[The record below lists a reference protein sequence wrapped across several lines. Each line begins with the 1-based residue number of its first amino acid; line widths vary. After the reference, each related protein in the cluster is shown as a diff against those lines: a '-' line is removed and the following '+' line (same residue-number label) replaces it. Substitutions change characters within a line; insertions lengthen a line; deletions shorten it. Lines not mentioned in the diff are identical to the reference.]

1 MAAAFSDNR
10 CVAAPGLLL
19 ASAAH
24 APNPWMIVP
33 FVLMLLAIALMPF
46 IHAHWWEQH
55 YAKVAAALGLFT
67 AGYYVLFLHDGPHML
82 EVAHEYVSF
91 IALIGSLFIV
101 AGGIHIRVRG
111 ESTPLRNTVYLATG
125 AVLANFIGTT
135 GASMLMIRPWIRMN
149 KYRITAFH
157 VVFFIFIVSNTGGAL
172 TPIGDPPLFLGYL
185 RGVPFFWSVAELWP
199 AWAFLL
205 GALLV
210 IFYAFDRI
218 NFARAP
224 EVVRELETGYEKF
237 SVDGKRNFAFIGI
250 ILAAVFFPSP
260 WRELLMG
267 LAAAAS
273 WHFTPKPVHEANHF
287 SFHPIKEV
295 AWLFFG
301 IFGTMV
307 PALDYLQIHAD
318 HLGISTPAAFY
329 TVTGLLSS
337 CLDNAPTYL
346 TFLAAALG
354 QQGLSLKSGA
364 DVALFAAEHATTL
377 AAISLG
383 AVFFGAATY
392 IGNGPNFM
400 VKSIAQHAKVQTP
413 SFFGYVLRY
422 SLPILAPLL
431 AIVAWLFLV

>member
-1 MAAAFSDNR
+1 
-10 CVAAPGLLL
+10 VG
-19 ASAAH
+19 
-24 APNPWMIVP
+24 
-33 FVLMLLAIALMPF
+33 
-46 IHAHWWEQH
+46 
-55 YAKVAAALGLFT
+55 LGLFT
-67 AGYYVLFLHDGPHML
+67 ASYYVFLHHDGPHML

-111 ESTPLRNTVYLATG
+111 ESTPLRNTLFLACG

-157 VVFFIFIVSNTGGAL
+157 VVFFIFIVSNAGGAL

-185 RGVPFFWSVAELWP
+185 RGVPFFWSVVELWP

-205 GALLV
+205 GGLLV
-210 IFYAFDRI
+210 IFYVFDRI
-218 NFARAP
+218 NFTRAP

-237 SVDGKRNFAFIGI
+237 RVDGKRNFLFIAV

-260 WRELLMG
+260 WRELLMAG
-267 LAAAAS
+267 AAAAS
-273 WHFTPKPVHEANHF
+273 WSFTPQPVHDSNHF
-287 SFHPIKEV
+287 NFHPIKEV

-307 PALDYLQIHAD
+307 PALDYLQIHAS
-318 HLGISTPAAFY
+318 HLGISTPVEFFA
-329 TVTGLLSS
+329 VTGLLSS

-346 TFLAAALG
+346 TLLAVALG
-354 QQGLSLKSGA
+354 QQALSLKSEA
-364 DVALFAAEHATTL
+364 DVALFAAQHATTL

-400 VKSIAQHAKVQTP
+400 VKSICEHAKVRTP
-413 SFFGYVLRY
+413 SFFDYIVRY
-422 SLPILAPLL
+422 TLLILAPLL
-431 AIVAWLFLV
+431 ALVAWLFLA

>member
-1 MAAAFSDNR
+1 MLSA
-10 CVAAPGLLL
+10 GLVL
-19 ASAAH
+19 ASATN
-24 APNPWMIVP
+24 APSPWMIVP
-33 FVLMLLAIALMPF
+33 FVIMLLAIALMPF
-46 IHAHWWEQH
+46 LHARWWEKH
-55 YAKVAAALGLFT
+55 YAKLAMGLGLFT
-67 AGYYVLFLHDGPHML
+67 AGYYVFILQDEAHML

-111 ESTPLRNTVYLATG
+111 ESTPLRNTLYLATG

-157 VVFFIFIVSNTGGAL
+157 VVFFIFIVSNAGGAL

-185 RGVPFFWSVAELWP
+185 KGVPFFWSVEHLWGP
-199 AWAFLL
+199 WAFML
-205 GALLV
+205 GGLLV
-210 IFYAFDRI
+210 LFYIFDRI

-237 SVDGKRNFAFIGI
+237 AIDGKRNFFFVAI
-250 ILAAVFFPSP
+250 ILAAVFLPSP
-260 WRELLMG
+260 WRELLMV
-267 LAAAAS
+267 AAAAS
-273 WHFTPKPVHEANHF
+273 SWHLTPKPVHESNHF
-287 SFHPIKEV
+287 NFHPIKEV

-301 IFGTMV
+301 IFATMV
-307 PALDYLQIHAD
+307 PALDYLQIHSD
-318 HLGISTPAAFY
+318 KLGISTPVEFY
-329 TVTGLLSS
+329 AMTGLLSS

-354 QQGLSLKSGA
+354 EQGLSLKSQA
-364 DVALFAAEHATTL
+364 DVTLFAAQHAATL

-400 VKSIAQHAKVQTP
+400 VKSICEHARVRTP
-413 SFFGYVLRY
+413 SFFDYIIRY
-422 SLPILAPLL
+422 TLPILAPLL
-431 AIVAWLFLV
+431 ALVGWLFLR

>member
-1 MAAAFSDNR
+1 M
-10 CVAAPGLLL
+10 LIL
-19 ASAAH
+19 ASTAH
-24 APNPWMIVP
+24 APSPWMIIP
-33 FVLMLLAIALMPF
+33 FVIMLLSIALMPF
-46 IHAHWWEQH
+46 IHAPWWEKH
-55 YAKVAAALGLFT
+55 YAKLAVGLGLFT
-67 AGYYVLFLHDGPHML
+67 AGYYVFFLHDGPHML

-111 ESTPLRNTVYLATG
+111 ESTPLRNTLFLACG

-157 VVFFIFIVSNTGGAL
+157 VVFFIFIVSNAGGAL
-172 TPIGDPPLFLGYL
+172 TPVGDPPLFLGYL

-205 GALLV
+205 GGLLA
-210 IFYAFDRI
+210 IFYVFDRV

-224 EVVRELETGYEKF
+224 EVIRELETGYEKF
-237 SVDGKRNFAFIGI
+237 RVDGKRNFAFIAV
-250 ILAAVFFPSP
+250 ILAGVFLPSP
-260 WRELLMG
+260 WRELLMAG
-267 LAAAAS
+267 AAAAS
-273 WHFTPKPVHEANHF
+273 WSFTPQPVHDANHF
-287 SFHPIKEV
+287 NFHPIKEV

-307 PALDYLQIHAD
+307 PALDYLQIHAGR
-318 HLGISTPAAFY
+318 LGISTPVEFFA
-329 TVTGLLSS
+329 VTGLLSS

-346 TFLAAALG
+346 TLLAVALG
-354 QQGLSLKSGA
+354 QQALSLKSEA
-364 DVALFAAEHATTL
+364 DVALFAAHHATTL
-377 AAISLG
+377 GAISLG

-400 VKSIAQHAKVQTP
+400 VKSICEHAKVRTP
-413 SFFGYVLRY
+413 SFFDYIVRY
-422 SLPILAPLL
+422 TLLVLAPLL
-431 AIVAWLFLV
+431 ALVAWLFLC